1 MLTLS
6 DSMMMRFW
14 LFTCLIFK
22 PKLTNQILRP
32 TIQINYSLNLS
43 KWLYFFIFE
52 DMTALSNRIHAL
64 AESQTIKMAKM
75 GRDLAAKGI
84 DIINLSFGEPDFN
97 TPDYIKD
104 AAKKALDNNFTFYTP
119 VSGYPELRKAI
130 TEKLRVDNN
139 LSYDSDQIV
148 VTTGAKQAL
157 ANALLCLVNPGDE
170 VLIPTPYWVSY
181 SEMVKLAEGTSV
193 FISTTV
199 EQNFKI
205 TAQQLEQA
213 ITPKTKVFMFSS
225 PCNPTGSVYSYEEL
239 AELAK
244 VFEKYPEIYI
254 LSDEIYEHIN
264 FGDKH
269 ESIAQFASLKER
281 VILINGF
288 SKAFAMTGWRLGYL
302 AASKEIAQACDKM
315 QGQITSGT
323 CSIAQRA
330 GIAACEGGLESVL
343 KMKAAFLKR
352 RDLVY
357 GLLKTIPGIK
367 TNLPNGAF
375 YFFPDVSSYYGKS
388 NGIQTITNASDLSMF
403 LLNTAHVSS
412 VMGDAFGEPH
422 CVRFSFA
429 NSMENIE
436 KAWAR
441 IREALATLK

>member
-43 KWLYFFIFE
+43 KWLYFFNFE

-193 FISTTV
+193 FIPTTV
-199 EQNFKI
+199 EQDFKI

-330 GIAACEGGLESVL
+330 SIAACEGGLESVL
-343 KMKAAFLKR
+343 IMKTAFLKR

-367 TNLPNGAF
+367 TNLPSGAF
-375 YFFPDVSSYYGKS
+375 YFFPDVSSYFGKS
-388 NGIQTITNASDLSMF
+388 ANGEKIKDALDLSLY
-403 LLNTAHVSS
+403 LLNEAHVALVS
-412 VMGDAFGEPH
+412 GDAFGDP
-422 CVRFSFA
+422 
-429 NSMENIE
+429 NSIRISYAASEE
-436 KAWAR
+436 KLSEAMKR
-441 IREALATLK
+441 IATALAKLV